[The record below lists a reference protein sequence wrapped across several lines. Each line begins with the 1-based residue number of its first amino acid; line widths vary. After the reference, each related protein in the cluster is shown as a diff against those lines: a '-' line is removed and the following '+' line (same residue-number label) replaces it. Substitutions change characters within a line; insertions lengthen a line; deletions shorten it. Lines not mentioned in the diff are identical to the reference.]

1 MSLVNAVRQYTFTP
15 GTRGSGAQA
24 GRNKKT
30 ISMEMGAA
38 SSAEAEEARGCEV
51 ISGNS
56 LFSAS
61 PSVTTDPPPRPAADA
76 APVVRF

>member
-1 MSLVNAVRQYTFTP
+1 MSLVSVVRLYTFTT
-15 GTRGSGAQA
+15 GTRGS

-38 SSAEAEEARGCEV
+38 SSAEAGEARDWEV

-56 LFSAS
+56 L
-61 PSVTTDPPPRPAADA
+61 RL
-76 APVVRF
+76 